1 MRATEQKG
9 CSKAGAC
16 AAPEGMMRDEK
27 KEVLT
32 LSFDG
37 LSGRVTVFL
46 SLSLFLGLLARDRSS
61 REERQMD
68 TLAGQ
73 EITDLL

>member
-1 MRATEQKG
+1 
-9 CSKAGAC
+9 
-16 AAPEGMMRDEK
+16 MRDEK
-27 KEVLT
+27 EEVLT